1 MTNPCI
7 ITCAI
12 TGAELSKQKCPALPI
27 TPDEQAIAA
36 EQAVDAGASIIH
48 LHVRDELGEPS
59 QSLDQFEEAILKIR
73 ARVPEAIIQMS
84 TGGAVGEVM
93 EKRMAP
99 LALKPEMA
107 SLNMGSMNFGNEI
120 FSNLPSDI
128 LQFHDRM
135 QSLHIRPEMEVYDIG
150 MLEYAAKLYKTDVL
164 KKPVHIQFVLGVPG
178 GMSGDLRNFVH
189 ALTLMESHFGPE
201 VHWSV
206 AGVGRYQL
214 NLATYA
220 LLLGG
225 NVRVGLEDNIY
236 YKKGVLAESNA
247 QLVSR
252 VARLAEEFDRE
263 VATPLQARALLG
275 LPKKAVG

>member
-1 MTNPCI
+1 MTEPCI

-12 TGAELSKQKCPALPI
+12 TGAELSKQKVPILPI

-36 EQAVDAGASIIH
+36 EQAVAAGASVIH
-48 LHVRDELGEPS
+48 LHVRDAEGGPS
-59 QSLDQFEEAILKIR
+59 QSLEHFQEAMEKIKQ
-73 ARVPEAIIQMS
+73 RVPEAIIQMS

-99 LALKPEMA
+99 LSLKPEMA
-107 SLNMGSMNFGNEI
+107 SLNMGSMNFGDEI
-120 FSNLPSDI
+120 FANLPKDI

-135 QSLHIRPEMEVYDIG
+135 QELKIRPEMEIYDIG
-150 MLEYAAKLYKTDVL
+150 MLEYAAKLLKKEIL
-164 KKPVHIQFVLGVPG
+164 KKPIHIQFVLGVPG

-189 ALTLMESHFGPE
+189 TLILMESHFGPD

-214 NLATYA
+214 TLANYA

-236 YKKGVLAESNA
+236 YKKGQLAESNA

-252 VARLAEEFDRE
+252 VVRLANELDRP
-263 VATPLQARALLG
+263 VATPAQARQILAL
-275 LPKKAVG
+275 PARA